1 METLKS
7 IFGLNKKNE
16 INKDS
21 NSNMTK
27 YNQSEI
33 DGFLVFS
40 ENEPIK
46 NDEKK
51 NMVFNDFINN
61 INPKELKDSNFYE
74 KMWENL
80 EEFEESKEA
89 KVLFEELW
97 LNISKIINNNIM
109 DFTCKY
115 IFINYLFYFYL
126 ISNT

>member
-7 IFGLNKKNE
+7 IFGFNKKNE

-21 NSNMTK
+21 NNNMTK

-46 NDEKK
+46 NDDK
-51 NMVFNDFINN
+51 NNKVFKDFISN
-61 INPKELKDSNFYE
+61 INPEELKDSNFYA
-74 KMWENL
+74 KMWESL
-80 EEFEESKEA
+80 EEFEELKEA
-89 KVLFEELW
+89 KALFEELW
-97 LNISKIINNNIM
+97 LNISKIINNNII

-115 IFINYLFYFYL
+115 IQIFILFF
-126 ISNT
+126 I

>member
-1 METLKS
+1 MEKLKN

-21 NSNMTK
+21 NNNITK

-46 NDEKK
+46 NDDKNKK
-51 NMVFNDFINN
+51 IFNDFINN
-61 INPKELKDSNFYE
+61 INPEELKDSNFYA

-80 EEFEESKEA
+80 EEFEELKEA

-97 LNISKIINNNIM
+97 LNISKIINNNII

-115 IFINYLFYFYL
+115 IQIFILFF
-126 ISNT
+126 I

>member
-1 METLKS
+1 MEKLKN

-21 NSNMTK
+21 NNNITK

-46 NDEKK
+46 NDDKNKK
-51 NMVFNDFINN
+51 IFNDFISN
-61 INPKELKDSNFYE
+61 INPEELKDSNFYA

-80 EEFEESKEA
+80 EEFEELKEA

-97 LNISKIINNNIM
+97 LNISKIINNNII

-115 IFINYLFYFYL
+115 IQIFIFFLF
-126 ISNT
+126 N